1 MKRISAL
8 LEHSKLYFGLLLML
22 GMAYA
27 FTHYLDGDI
36 GVVVWSFLLLAPL
49 ISVLLSYRA
58 CRHITAKLEAPVYLA
73 KGKHFTAKVTLTAEG
88 KLPVPFLRCR
98 IGSALNFVQDDAR
111 AVQSAMTAEEPLE
124 IPSGMTAQY
133 AGCGQIS
140 LQELAVFDYLGW
152 FRFPVKSLPNPVKI
166 GVIPEIPSLSNA
178 NLMLHTVSDI
188 VLTQDDEEEETA
200 SAFSAQ
206 SMPGYIHRDYIPGD
220 NLKRINWK
228 MSAKRQKLMV
238 RTDEAAAAV
247 RPAVIL
253 DLQPETTET
262 MLKRREIMMEGA
274 LGFLILLVRQ
284 GIPCTIRF
292 ASETVWKTL
301 ILESEDDVRNAA
313 VEIASA
319 DFIHDGSRIDT
330 SIVHEKAAACLIYT
344 SRPDEAL
351 ASQASELK
359 DSGYVCA
366 VYPDGTDASA
376 LSGLDALWTLSE
388 DFAMQN
394 LKQ

>member
-8 LEHSKLYFGLLLML
+8 LEHAKFYFGLLLML
-22 GMAYA
+22 GMAYI

-36 GVVVWSFLLLAPL
+36 GVVVWSFLLLAPI

-58 CRHITAKLEAPVYLA
+58 CRQITAKLEAPAYLA
-73 KGKHFTAKVTLTAEG
+73 KGRHFTASVTLTADG
-88 KLPVPFLRCR
+88 KLPVPFVRCR
-98 IGSALNFVQDDAR
+98 IRTDLNLVQDDAR
-111 AVQSAMTAEEPLE
+111 AVQSAMTSEEPLSL
-124 IPSGMTAQY
+124 PSGMTARF
-133 AGCGQIS
+133 AGCGEIS
-140 LQELAVFDYLGW
+140 IQELAVYDYLGW
-152 FRFPVKSLPNPVKI
+152 FKFPVKSLPSPVKV

-178 NLMLHTVSDI
+178 GIMLHTVSDI
-188 VLTQDDEEEETA
+188 VLTQDEEEEETA

-206 SMPGYIHRDYIPGD
+206 STPGYIHREYIPGD
-220 NLKRINWK
+220 NLRRINWK

-238 RTDEAAAAV
+238 RTDEASATV

-262 MLKRREIMMEGA
+262 ALQYRETMLEGA

-284 GIPCTIRF
+284 GIPCSIRF

-301 ILESEDDVRNAA
+301 VLENEDDVRNAA

-319 DFIHDGSRIDT
+319 DFVNDGNRIDIST
-330 SIVHEKAAACLIYT
+330 AHEKTAVCLIYT
-344 SRPDEAL
+344 SRPDETL
-351 ASQASELK
+351 ASQAFALK
-359 DSGYVCA
+359 DNGYVCA
-366 VYPDGTDASA
+366 VSPAGANAAA

-388 DFAMQN
+388 DFTMQN
-394 LKQ
+394 LKK